1 MPAAKMELVVLS
13 YNGEAPSAPISR
25 SFDKDELTVGRSP
38 TNDLVLDD
46 PDRLISRFQARM
58 RLTPTGEAT
67 LANISSNSIILVN
80 EAEIPPGGSGTVRLS
95 DRILVGRY
103 LLGLREREAAVDFA
117 QPADPF
123 LAQPAN
129 AYSGTA
135 PMAVIPEDFDVFA
148 IPAKPVEASPLGE
161 ISLSDFEDPQG
172 LARAVIDELP
182 LSGAA
187 ELPAAPGE
195 ALYRERMLDVASPK
209 VDPMAMFGGQGDVLD
224 VLAPAE
230 SLALDHGLEVDS
242 LFHTPAVLQEARA
255 EAKPASLGEP
265 DALFIDGIS
274 LGSEQPIAT
283 PPASAPAIPAAPVLP
298 LAADSAPVD
307 DPLAALMATA
317 VEAPAIPA
325 PFSEPAAQPAPP
337 PPKAKSVASPP
348 LSSVAEGKASAP
360 PAASAP
366 AASADLAAL
375 RAAFARGCGM
385 PETSLP
391 ELTPAF
397 METVGKL
404 FASMTAGTIRLIH
417 ARSATKH
424 EMRAN
429 VTIIATAGNNPLK
442 FAPDAQSAISQ
453 LLGHRFPGFMEPLR
467 AIEDAFDDLSAHQV
481 GLLAGARSAMYDV
494 VGRFSPDRLQKRL
507 GEETLLQ
514 TLVPAMRKAKLW
526 ELYEN
531 GFTEIAGEAREEFEA
546 LFENAFARAYEQE
559 IERIYAGR
567 EE

>member
-1 MPAAKMELVVLS
+1 MPAATMELVVLS
-13 YNGEAPSAPISR
+13 YNGEAPQVPIVR
-25 SFDKDELTVGRSP
+25 AFDKHELTVGRSP

-46 PDRLISRFQARM
+46 PDRLISRFQARI
-58 RLTPTGEAT
+58 RLDDNGGAT
-67 LANISSNSIILVN
+67 LANISSNSIILIN
-80 EAEIPPGGSGTVRLS
+80 ESEVAPGRSGALRVS

-103 LLGLREREAAVDFA
+103 LLGLRALQHVDFA

-123 LAQPAN
+123 VVQPAE
-129 AYSGTA
+129 AYSAAA

-148 IPAKPVEASPLGE
+148 LPSQPVESSPVGE
-161 ISLSDFEDPQG
+161 VSLSDFEDPHG

-187 ELPAAPGE
+187 ELPAVPGE
-195 ALYRERMLDVASPK
+195 ALYREKMLDVSSPK
-209 VDPMAMFGGQGDVLD
+209 LDPLAMFGSSDVLGA
-224 VLAPAE
+224 LAPAE

-242 LFHTPAVLQEARA
+242 LFHTPALQRETQT

-265 DALFIDGIS
+265 DELSIAGIS
-274 LGSEQPIAT
+274 LGSEQPST
-283 PPASAPAIPAAPVLP
+283 ASAAI
-298 LAADSAPVD
+298 ADPSSMPVD
-307 DPLAALMATA
+307 DPLAALMSSA
-317 VEAPAIPA
+317 VEAQPTAPARLDPSPRAEPSVMPGTSRAAA
-325 PFSEPAAQPAPP
+325 PT
-337 PPKAKSVASPP
+337 PKAA
-348 LSSVAEGKASAP
+348 AAP
-360 PAASAP
+360 MPAGAGAP
-366 AASADLAAL
+366 TDLAAL
-375 RAAFARGCGM
+375 HAAFARGCGM
-385 PETSLP
+385 PEASLP

-397 METVGKL
+397 MENLGRI

-442 FAPDAQSAISQ
+442 FAPDAQSAVAQ

-507 GEETLLQ
+507 GEETLMQ
-514 TLVPAMRKAKLW
+514 TLVPAVRKAKLW

-546 LFENAFARAYEQE
+546 LFETAFARAYEQE